1 MSEPAADDADTPKPK
16 KLGSTALR
24 FATAI
29 PLVVVVAL
37 LLFYL
42 PKWGFQV
49 FGMLWI
55 AICARELMRMT
66 LPESPVAR
74 AWGLVATTGLGAV
87 LLFAKHPAALP
98 TAVLGLA
105 IGALVAAL
113 ARPLPIESASRRL
126 GWLLGGPI
134 YVAGTLACLAQLH
147 AHTDGGAWVLLSM
160 FLAFLSD
167 TGAYF
172 AGRAFGKHKLSPAL
186 SPKKTIEGSVGG
198 LVAAALGAVALQQTL
213 LAGRFPLIDAVLL
226 AFVGAALGQAGDLL
240 ESMIKRSCGVKDSG
254 NIMPGHGGLLDR
266 SDALMFT
273 GAATWLYVTWLL
285 PIRG

>member
-1 MSEPAADDADTPKPK
+1 M
-16 KLGSTALR
+16 
-24 FATAI
+24 
-29 PLVVVVAL
+29 
-37 LLFYL
+37 
-42 PKWGFQV
+42 
-49 FGMLWI
+49 
-55 AICARELMRMT
+55 
-66 LPESPVAR
+66 
-74 AWGLVATTGLGAV
+74 
-87 LLFAKHPAALP
+87 
-98 TAVLGLA
+98 
-105 IGALVAAL
+105 
-113 ARPLPIESASRRL
+113 
-126 GWLLGGPI
+126 
-134 YVAGTLACLAQLH
+134 AGTLACLAQLH